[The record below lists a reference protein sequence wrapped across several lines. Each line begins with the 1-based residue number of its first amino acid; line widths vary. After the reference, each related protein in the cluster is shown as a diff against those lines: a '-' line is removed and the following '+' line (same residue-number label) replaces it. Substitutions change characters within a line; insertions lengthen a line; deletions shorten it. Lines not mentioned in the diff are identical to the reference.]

1 MFFTTV
7 CEYAI
12 RALTHL
18 AVHGNDRPI
27 QVKEIAEAERIP
39 RHFLAKILNQL
50 TYKGLVR
57 ALRGPGGGFLLTM
70 PPNELY
76 VKDVVE
82 AIDGFDAIRRRCV
95 LGLDECQ
102 DEEPCPLHEPWKE
115 FRETFL
121 NGVSDLTLAQMGDN
135 LAHKREHHEPPDEG
149 PSLIEEGTGSD
160 EEPGTEE

>member
-18 AVHGNDRPI
+18 AVYGNDRPI

-70 PPNELY
+70 PPDELY
-76 VKDVVE
+76 VKDIVE

-102 DEEPCPLHEPWKE
+102 DEEPCPLHDSWKG

-121 NGVSDLTLAQMGDN
+121 EGVSGLTLAMMGEN
-135 LAHKREHHEPPDEG
+135 LEHKRVHHEPPSG
-149 PSLIEEGTGSD
+149 SGTALEEDLPTD
-160 EEPGTEE
+160 D

>member
-18 AVHGNDRPI
+18 AVYANGRPV
-27 QVKEIAEAERIP
+27 QVKDIAEVEDIP

-57 ALRGPGGGFLLTM
+57 AYRGPGGGFILAR
-70 PPNELY
+70 PANEIF
-76 VKDVVE
+76 VRDIVE
-82 AIDGFDAIRRRCV
+82 AIDGFESLRRRCV
-95 LGLDECQ
+95 LGLDECRDDQ
-102 DEEPCPLHEPWKE
+102 PCPLHESWRG

-121 NGVSDLTLAQMGDN
+121 GGVSGLTLEILGVTLQR
-135 LAHKREHHEPPDEG
+135 KRG
-149 PSLIEEGTGSD
+149 ALRAS
-160 EEPGTEE
+160 

>member
-18 AVHGNDRPI
+18 AVYGDERPI
-27 QVKEIAEAERIP
+27 QVKDIAESEKIP

-57 ALRGPGGGFLLTM
+57 ALRGPGGGFLLTK
-70 PPNELY
+70 PADELF
-76 VKDVVE
+76 VRDIVE
-82 AIDGFDAIRRRCV
+82 AIDGFDSIRRRCV
-95 LGLDECQ
+95 LGLDECL
-102 DEEPCPLHEPWKE
+102 DEEPCSLHESWKE

-121 NGVSDLTLAQMGDN
+121 QGISGLTLRDMGKT
-135 LAHKREHHEPPDEG
+135 LVQKRDFSG
-149 PSLIEEGTGSD
+149 EEQEAPELGS
-160 EEPGTEE
+160 G

>member
-18 AVHGNDRPI
+18 AVYGEDRPI
-27 QVKEIAEAERIP
+27 QVKEIAEAEKIP

-57 ALRGPGGGFLLTM
+57 ALRGPGGGFLLTK
-70 PPNELY
+70 PAGELY
-76 VKDVVE
+76 VKDIVE

-102 DEEPCPLHEPWKE
+102 DEEPCPLHESWKT

-121 NGVSDLTLAQMGDN
+121 DGVSELTLENMGKN
-135 LAHKREHHEPPDEG
+135 LQHKRVHHGPAPENVNELGGEP
-149 PSLIEEGTGSD
+149 IEE
-160 EEPGTEE
+160 

>member
-18 AVHGNDRPI
+18 AVYGEERPI
-27 QVKEIAEAERIP
+27 QVKEIAEAEKIP

-57 ALRGPGGGFLLTM
+57 ALRGPGGGFLLTK
-70 PPNELY
+70 PANELY
-76 VKDVVE
+76 VKDIVE

-102 DEEPCPLHEPWKE
+102 DEEPCPLHSSWKT

-121 NGVSDLTLAQMGDN
+121 NGVSDLTLENMGEN
-135 LAHKREHHEPPDEG
+135 LQHKRVHHGPAPESANELENEP
-149 PSLIEEGTGSD
+149 IEE
-160 EEPGTEE
+160 